1 MTAPVKSLGQ
11 IAYEAYAD
19 AVAWRCG
26 ADALNGWGTLSD
38 TVRAGWEASAIS
50 VSALSVQAEQVG
62 TLFKRPHAGY
72 MNGRQ
77 LFHHLVKLVD
87 LPACGKFVIEA
98 DGPHAPVKVTMQAFV
113 RTIPEAP

>member
-50 VSALSVQAEQVG
+50 VSALSIQAEQVG
-62 TLFKRPHAGY
+62 TLFKRPQAEC
-72 MNGRQ
+72 MSGRQ
-77 LFHHLVKLVD
+77 LWDHLTKLIH
-87 LPACGKFVIEA
+87 LPACGKLVVEA
-98 DGPHAPVKVTMQAFV
+98 DGPEKPVKITLQAFV
-113 RTIPEAP
+113 RTIPEKP